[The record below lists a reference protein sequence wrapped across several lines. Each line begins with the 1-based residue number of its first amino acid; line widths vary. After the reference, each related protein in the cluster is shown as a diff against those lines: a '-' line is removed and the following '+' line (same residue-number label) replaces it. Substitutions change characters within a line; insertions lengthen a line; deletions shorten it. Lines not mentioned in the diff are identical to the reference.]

1 MKALIADDSN
11 LIRHF
16 LRKVLEPEGIEVT
29 EAVDGTDALKAL
41 QTGGPVD
48 VALLDWKMPGMD
60 GLDVLEIVRA
70 DHKFDDMRVVMVT
83 TETDMSS
90 VAHAM
95 DSGAN
100 EYIMKPF
107 SKDVV
112 LEKLRLLHLN
122 QGPAAGPR
130 SGA

>member
-1 MKALIADDSN
+1 MKALVADDSN

-29 EAVDGTDALKAL
+29 EATDGKEALQAL
-41 QTGGPVD
+41 QTGEPVD
-48 VALLDWKMPGMD
+48 VALLDWRMPVMD
-60 GLDVLEIVRA
+60 GYDVLEIIRA
-70 DHKFDDMRVVMVT
+70 DHKFDDMQVVMVT
-83 TETDMSS
+83 TETDMSL
-90 VAHAM
+90 VNKAM

-112 LEKLRLLHLN
+112 LEKLRLLHLR
-122 QGPAAGPR
+122 QSPARGE
-130 SGA
+130 